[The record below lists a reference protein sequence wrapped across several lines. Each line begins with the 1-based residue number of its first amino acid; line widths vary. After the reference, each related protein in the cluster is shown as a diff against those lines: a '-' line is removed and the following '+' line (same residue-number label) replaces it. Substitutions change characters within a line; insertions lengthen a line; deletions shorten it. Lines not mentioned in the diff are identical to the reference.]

1 MRILALITARGG
13 SKRLP
18 GKNILPLA
26 GKPLIQWTIDTALGL
41 PTLCHVLLSTD
52 DPAIA
57 EVGRAGG
64 AYVPWLRP
72 ADLASDTASGTDVA
86 LHALDWYE
94 AQHGA
99 VDGLLLLQPT
109 SPFRTRTTIAQGIA
123 LFDPA
128 LGGSVIG
135 VSPAPSHP
143 MWTFK
148 LEGDRLVP
156 FVPGDGLQT
165 RSQDLPPAY
174 VVNGTFYLTSP
185 QRLRTEKTFFSKDA
199 LALVIASA
207 QEALDIDTPQDFALA
222 QYYVEQNSEL
232 LKVRQGGTGQ

>member
-1 MRILALITARGG
+1 MKILALITARGG

-18 GKNILPLA
+18 GKNIMPLG
-26 GKPLIQWTIDTALGL
+26 GKPLLQWTIEAALGL
-41 PTLCHVLLSTD
+41 PELCHVLLSTA
-52 DPAIA
+52 DPVIA

-94 AQHGA
+94 SQHGP

-109 SPFRTRTTIAQGIA
+109 SPLRTRATIARGLA
-123 LFDPA
+123 LFNPT
-128 LGGSVIG
+128 LGRPVIG
-135 VSPAPSHP
+135 VSPAPTHP
-143 MWTFK
+143 MWTFR
-148 LEGDRLVP
+148 LDGDSLVP

-185 QRLRTEKTFFSKDA
+185 RRLRSEKTFFSKDA
-199 LALVIASA
+199 LAMIISSEH
-207 QEALDIDTPQDFALA
+207 EAMDIDTPRDFALA
-222 QYYVEQNSEL
+222 QYFVDHIFQEQSAT
-232 LKVRQGGTGQ
+232 KGG

>member
-1 MRILALITARGG
+1 MKILALITARGG

-18 GKNILPLA
+18 GKNILPLG
-26 GKPLIQWTIDTALGL
+26 GKPLLQWTIEAALGL
-41 PTLCHVLLSTD
+41 PGLCNVLLSTD

-72 ADLASDTASGTDVA
+72 ANLASDTASGTDVA

-94 AQHGA
+94 SQHGP
-99 VDGLLLLQPT
+99 VDGMMLLQPT
-109 SPFRTRTTIAQGIA
+109 SPFRTRATIARGLA
-123 LFDPA
+123 LFGSA
-128 LGGSVIG
+128 LGRPVIG
-135 VSPAPSHP
+135 VSPTPAHP

-148 LEGDRLVP
+148 LEGDSLVP

-185 QRLRTEKTFFSKDA
+185 QRLRREKTFFSKDA
-199 LALVIASA
+199 LALVISSD

-222 QYYVEQNSEL
+222 QYYVDQVLQAKTAYMEVHSP
-232 LKVRQGGTGQ
+232 

>member
-18 GKNILPLA
+18 GKNTLPLG
-26 GKPLIQWTIDTALGL
+26 GKPLLQWTIEVALGL
-41 PTLCHVLLSTD
+41 PELCDILVSTD
-52 DPAIA
+52 DPGIA
-57 EVGRAGG
+57 EVGRACG

-72 ADLASDTASGTDVA
+72 AELATDTASGTDVA

-94 AQHGA
+94 SQHGPI
-99 VDGLLLLQPT
+99 DGLLLLQPT
-109 SPFRTRTTIAQGIA
+109 SPLRTRATIARGLA

-128 LGGSVIG
+128 LGRPVIG
-135 VSPAPSHP
+135 VSPTPAHP

-148 LEGDRLVP
+148 LEGDNLVP
-156 FVPGDGLQT
+156 FLSGDGLQT

-185 QRLRTEKTFFSKDA
+185 QRLRQEKTFFSKDA
-199 LALVIASA
+199 LALVIASD

-222 QYYVEQNSEL
+222 QYYLERN
-232 LKVRQGGTGQ
+232 

>member
-1 MRILALITARGG
+1 MKILALITARGG

-18 GKNILPLA
+18 GKNILPLG
-26 GKPLIQWTIDTALGL
+26 GKPMLQWTIEAALGL
-41 PTLCHVLLSTD
+41 PELCNVLLSTD

-72 ADLASDTASGTDVA
+72 ANLASDTASGTDVA

-94 AQHGA
+94 SQHGP
-99 VDGLLLLQPT
+99 VDGMLLLQPT
-109 SPFRTRTTIAQGIA
+109 SPFRTRATIARGLA

-128 LGGSVIG
+128 LGRPVIG
-135 VSPAPSHP
+135 VSPTPAHP
-143 MWTFK
+143 MWTFR
-148 LEGDRLVP
+148 LEGDSLVP

-185 QRLRTEKTFFSKDA
+185 QRLRSEKTFFGKDA
-199 LALVIASA
+199 LALVIASD

-222 QYYVEQNSEL
+222 QYFIGQMSQEQGAPKGGNS
-232 LKVRQGGTGQ
+232 Q

>member
-18 GKNILPLA
+18 HKNILPLG
-26 GKPLIQWTIDTALGL
+26 GKPLIQWTIDAALDL
-41 PTLCHVLLSTD
+41 PDICHVLLSTD

-57 EVGRAGG
+57 EVGRTGG

-72 ADLASDTASGTDVA
+72 AALAGDTASGTDVA
-86 LHALDWYE
+86 LHALEWYE
-94 AQHGA
+94 AQHGSI
-99 VDGLLLLQPT
+99 DGLLLLQPT
-109 SPFRTRTTIAQGIA
+109 SPLRSRATIARGLA

-128 LGGSVIG
+128 LGRPVIG

-148 LEGDRLVP
+148 LEGDSLVP
-156 FVPGDGLQT
+156 FVAGDGLQT

-174 VVNGTFYLTSP
+174 VVNGAFYLTSP
-185 QRLRTEKTFFSKDA
+185 QRLRSEKTFFSKDA
-199 LALVIASA
+199 LALLIPSE
-207 QEALDIDTPQDFALA
+207 QEGLDIDTPQDFALA
-222 QYYVEQNSEL
+222 KYYLESKSQ
-232 LKVRQGGTGQ
+232 